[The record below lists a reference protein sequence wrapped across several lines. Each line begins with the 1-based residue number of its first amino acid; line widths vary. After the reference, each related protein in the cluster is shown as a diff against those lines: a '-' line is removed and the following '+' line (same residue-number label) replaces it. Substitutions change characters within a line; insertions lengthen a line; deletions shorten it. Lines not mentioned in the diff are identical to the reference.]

1 MLVLIRYNDE
11 VGQPSFDVYHAHHTT
26 RSTAV
31 TRVYDGR
38 KTTNKKTFSEKNNMF
53 FTRLLHPFKSNYKSL
68 LHHYIL
74 LFICPSPTLLSCPIP
89 YLHLIFT
96 TYHASLEAIDS
107 L

>member
-1 MLVLIRYNDE
+1 MLVLIRCNDE
-11 VGQPSFDVYHAHHTT
+11 VRQPSHNVYDDRHTT

-38 KTTNKKTFSEKNNMF
+38 KTTRKKAFSEENNML
-53 FTRLLHPFKSNYKSL
+53 FTRLLHPFLLIDKRL
-68 LHHYIL
+68 LHPNFSI
-74 LFICPSPTLLSCPIP
+74 FRSPSPTLFSRPIP

>member
-1 MLVLIRYNDE
+1 MLVLIRCNDE

-31 TRVYDGR
+31 VRVYDSR
-38 KTTNKKTFSEKNNMF
+38 RTTNKKTFSEENNIL
-53 FTRLLHPFKSNYKSL
+53 FTRLLHPFLLIDKRL
-68 LHHYIL
+68 LHPNFSI
-74 LFICPSPTLLSCPIP
+74 FSSPSPTLLSRPIL
-89 YLHLIFT
+89 YLYLIFT

>member
-1 MLVLIRYNDE
+1 MLVLIRCNDE
-11 VGQPSFDVYHAHHTT
+11 VRRPSFNVYHAHHTT

-31 TRVYDGR
+31 ARVYDGR
-38 KTTNKKTFSEKNNMF
+38 RTTNKKTFSEENNIL
-53 FTRLLHPFKSNYKSL
+53 FTRLLHPFKNNYKSL

-74 LFICPSPTLLSCPIP
+74 LFLCPSPTLLSRPIL
-89 YLHLIFT
+89 YLYLIFT